1 MNRADLYRSLGEI
14 DDETLRR
21 TEAVKSTRRSYLR
34 LLPIAASITLL
45 LCVLGNIWLSRGTD
59 EKERL
64 FVLTAC
70 AVDGERLELEEGR
83 LYLNS
88 GGTGEN
94 IFGVNE
100 PLFSFTVNP
109 AKYSTNPGMY
119 AGCEISVFRD
129 GKIVD
134 SLRDQVQIFHLI
146 PMPDS
151 DAPYTYEIMGW
162 TEDKMNLTIRITDEN
177 SGRLLEE
184 ITVDICRST
193 DSEEYQLTISAV
205 KTGQSEESN

>member
-1 MNRADLYRSLGEI
+1 M
-14 DDETLRR
+14 
-21 TEAVKSTRRSYLR
+21 
-34 LLPIAASITLL
+34 
-45 LCVLGNIWLSRGTD
+45 
-59 EKERL
+59 
-64 FVLTAC
+64 
-70 AVDGERLELEEGR
+70 
-83 LYLNS
+83 YLNS

>member
-14 DDETLRR
+14 DDETLMR
-21 TEAVKSTRRSYLR
+21 TEAVKSTRRSNLR
-34 LLPIAASITLL
+34 LWPIAASITLL

-193 DSEEYQLTISAV
+193 DSEEYQLTISEV